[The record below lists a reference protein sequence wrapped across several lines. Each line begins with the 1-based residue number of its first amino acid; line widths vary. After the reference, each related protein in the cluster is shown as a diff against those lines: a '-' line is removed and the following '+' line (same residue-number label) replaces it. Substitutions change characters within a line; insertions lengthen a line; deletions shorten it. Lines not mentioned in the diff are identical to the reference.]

1 MLNPLDALRS
11 GTYSLIDVRS
21 DDEYQQDHIAGSLHI
36 PHTQILDFTDQIN
49 KLPEPRILYCRSG
62 SRSAMALQMLQ
73 QTGVSGLFNA
83 GGINDMRELLQ
94 DAGVA
99 GH

>member
-1 MLNPLDALRS
+1 MSDQTTN
-11 GTYSLIDVRS
+11 TNKTISLVP
-21 DDEYQQDHIAGSLHI
+21 LHI

-49 KLPEPRILYCRSG
+49 ELPEPRILYCRSG

>member
-11 GTYSLIDVRS
+11 GAYSLIDVRTE
-21 DDEYQQDHIAGSLHI
+21 DEYEQDHISGSLHI
-36 PHTQILDFTDQIN
+36 PHTQILDYTDQISQ
-49 KLPEPRILYCRSG
+49 LPEPRMLYCRSG
-62 SRSAMALQMLQ
+62 ARSAMALQMLQ
-73 QTGVSGLFNA
+73 QTGISGLFNA

-94 DAGVA
+94 DAGIE